1 MADNPYLQ
9 FAEQDAASAAPAPQP
24 AAGDNPYMDLAKS
37 DLEQTQQQIRGIL
50 DVVSPIDPNKAAEA
64 VKLSRSSGL
73 PEQTVSDNLDEV
85 KKQER
90 IRLLNLQQLMTSSP
104 VLARQLMDPNF
115 AKLAQDNVE
124 RMSDL
129 EMAASYFGR
138 SVASGVVNL
147 TAAGT
152 KLLDKV
158 QPFTTSEEELA
169 VLFKND
175 PAKLKEMRENGA
187 ATALSRWA
195 LDQQKLA
202 NQIMDNA
209 PDQVKAKYGSM
220 QYLTTDTENAAYLSP
235 VKIISDVAQSL
246 PTTLALMASMYLT
259 KSAAGNT
266 YSAMIEAGATREV
279 AIKEAGR
286 VAAEAMAKYSAA
298 SEGAVGYAQQANETR
313 AEADK
318 ISLEKIKQ
326 NPEYWE
332 LIDKEG
338 FSPEAARIYL
348 SAKASESSGS
358 MAGLAD
364 AITNFYGGRFLGKYI
379 SEGGALLP
387 RTGKGFLTEALTE
400 APQSMGE
407 KLGENM
413 AIQEYLDR
421 SQSAT
426 EGVGEAGAAG
436 FFIGGLTGGG
446 FSAALGGMEHNDQK
460 AAQANTVFDL
470 LTRIN
475 ELAGADIVRQ
485 RDVQTFAGFMQAVQD
500 EHGGD
505 VNTLYIA
512 PQTLLDTLTAA
523 GADINAVVQSVPS
536 LANLKEQAAN
546 GTDIAIPVADFA
558 THIAGSDYAQAIMPH
573 LKADPTGMT
582 KVEADEYMKNHGE
595 KLKAEVEQ
603 VLAQQENKAEFKAS
617 MDKVK
622 AEVKAQL
629 DETQR
634 FRSDV
639 TDAYAQLMASFY
651 AVTGAKI
658 GLSPEEM
665 AAKYPIKVASKGEIS
680 DQQYDQS
687 GQLKTETSNFKNW
700 FKSSKVVD
708 ANGKA
713 KVMYHGTAQDI
724 RAFKAKQAGAI
735 FVTENAGFADD
746 FTEMSKDWMVDHYE
760 DILSRSEVEA
770 AKDAAERYIREEFA
784 NDPDKADLLA
794 HEMRV
799 GDRLTNPKARV
810 LFNKAIAEQMPSGP
824 NILPVY
830 VSAQNPFDYENP
842 EHVAAVVAEL
852 NKSSNQWGE
861 PRGDKAKGFLER
873 GNWEEIEKDVT
884 QKAIKAAGFD
894 GFYVKEGKEKN
905 LAVYDPAQIKS
916 VFNNGEYD
924 PNNPEILHQKDQP
937 LIGEGEVKRVMKR
950 ELGEFTPEEQAAWD
964 EFMAGRPDADR
975 ILANLKE
982 HAGTPWAKQATEG
995 VFTRQA
1001 MLMLI
1006 KGQTPNFQSS
1016 LESGQVKRVRETLA
1030 KKGIDGLWQ
1039 LLEADGGMMGAAAKP
1054 VNNVNSSFINCDPSA
1069 DCAKYCYATGGNY
1082 RYANVVVKSEL
1093 VTLAVELDPVRAAQR
1108 VAREY
1113 KATAEFANNKALRL
1127 YDKGDGN
1134 EAWLPFIKELN
1145 KEGIRTQIFSKVP
1158 EFLRQVPEMNLRLL
1172 SIDNSN
1178 MAMADA
1184 NPDLPVAFVYTG
1196 KEQIDMLAKLAARGQ
1211 IQVVLPVKLGQ
1222 KLLDGSEV
1230 NDLKKAVPEVK
1241 PYLCPIDAGFKKL
1254 GKTSQQGTWNCTKCD
1269 VNGGVGCFHGNATKA
1284 QMASL
1289 EAKPATPQERA
1300 QRILELRSLINEFTS
1315 GAANTLAESGRVP
1328 QGGVEG
1334 LLHEVDSLLGELLRD
1349 YDSGTEAGAT
1359 GQAGRGVGF
1368 QIGGAQ
1374 AGVSGRRVIPIKPV
1388 RDASGDQAS
1397 DGSDSAELKQGEGEA
1412 RGSFN
1417 PETNTIT
1424 LLKAANLSTFLHE
1437 AGHFFLE
1444 VNADIALQANAPAE
1458 IVQDMQK
1465 VIDWFG
1471 VEDLQ
1476 TWSAM
1481 TIDQKRPYHEQF
1493 ARGFEAYLMEGKSPS
1508 LELQGVFQR
1517 FRSWLVN
1524 IYKQISGLNVQLDD
1538 EIRGVFDRMLASSE
1552 AIQQAEAAR
1561 SFAPIFTSKPP
1572 FMTDDEWTAYQQ
1584 TDMQSSQDAVQDLE
1598 TKSLQDMRWL
1608 SNAKSKLLKSMQRE
1622 NAELRKDVRRE
1633 VEAEVMAE
1641 PVYRAREFFKRG
1653 MLDRQ
1658 PVETPVKLSIPEIEA
1673 MYEGNPIV
1681 GAIKNALGFGKYG
1694 MLGTEN
1700 GMHPE
1705 QAAELFGF
1713 TSGDHLIR
1721 SLLEAPDPRTVIEQR
1736 TDSRMLERYGDINSP
1751 QALSRAADEA
1761 IHNDARARFVAT
1773 EANAL
1778 AKAVGKPKLVTQAA
1792 KAYAEQII
1800 SRLKIR
1806 DIRAGQYAA
1815 SAARAGKEAN
1825 KAMTVASEGTEAAAV
1840 KQADA
1845 AIYNAKQRL
1854 EAVQNGKE
1862 VTDTNGNPLTLEA
1875 AQRALAAAQTRKD
1888 TATQRLT
1895 TAQQGP
1901 LTVAATEK
1909 RNQLINTY
1917 AAKAAYAAQDEV
1929 IRGVRY
1935 LQRFDSK
1942 NIAKNVHID
1951 SLEQIWAILDRFDLR
1966 RSTSLKQLDR
1976 RRSLIEWVEMQRAKG
1991 EEPIVPQDL
2000 LNEAYKVSYKDMTL
2014 EDFRGLIESVQNIEH
2029 LGRLKSKLI
2038 KIQDQREFK
2047 AVSGQ
2052 ASETIRENATGSIED
2067 ELEKKGL
2074 KNAVT
2079 SNGREVLAWHRKFAS
2094 LIRQMDG
2101 FKDGGFLWSIF
2112 VKPMNEAGTQE
2123 ASMREGATV
2132 KLAELYKL
2140 LKGVNLDKKVFI
2152 PEIGKSLSFEGRIGI
2167 ALNMGNET
2175 NMQRVLEGEGWSPE
2189 QVQAILKP
2197 LTREHWQ
2204 FVQGVWDH
2212 INSYWPEIA
2221 AKERRLTGVVPEKVQ
2236 AREFIATAADGTQ
2249 ITMAGGYYPI
2259 KYNSDRSSKA
2269 AADNAADVLKQMERG
2284 LYARA
2289 QTARGHL
2296 QARVDSVGR
2305 PMRYDLGVIDQHLN
2319 QVIHDLSWHEYLI
2332 DANRLLSAD
2341 SIDAAIREH
2350 YGPEVLKV
2358 MKKTLE
2364 DIAIG
2369 ELPTQGTI
2377 ERGVRYFRSG
2387 VSIAAMGWNLSTA
2400 FLQPLGLTQ
2409 SMVRVGPKWVAKGMG
2424 RWLRD
2429 ASSMESTVQ
2438 WVGEK
2443 SEFMRL
2449 RAKTM
2454 QREISEIRNTISKG
2468 ETMTAVEGSFFYLIG
2483 KLQLVADIPTWIG
2496 MYEKAMAAGN
2506 NEDRAIALADQAV
2519 LDSQGGGQ
2527 IKDLSMVQRGGEWQK
2542 LWTNF
2547 YSFFNVTYNQLAESV
2562 GETQKVGA
2570 SRLPLLAADFLMLT
2584 IVPATLGFFLKA
2596 ALKGTLGDDD
2606 EDKLLKK
2613 LAAENI
2619 SYLFGMMIGLRETSA
2634 AISGSMGYEG
2644 PAGARIFAGLGKFGT
2659 QVSQGEADEAFWRSA
2674 NDLGGVLLHYPALQI
2689 DRTVRGF
2696 IELSEGGENPLAL
2709 LFGPKPKN

>member
-1 MADNPYLQ
+1 MADNPYMTL
-9 FAEQDAASAAPAPQP
+9 AEQDVVSPAPAP
-24 AAGDNPYMDLAKS
+24 AASGENAYMDLAKS

-64 VKLSRSSGL
+64 VKLSRTSGL
-73 PEQTVSDNLDEV
+73 PEQTVHDNLEEV
-85 KKQER
+85 KRLER
-90 IRLLNLQQLMTSSP
+90 VRLLNLQRVMADSP

-115 AKLAQDNVE
+115 AKLSQDNVE
-124 RMSDL
+124 NMSDI
-129 EMAASYFGR
+129 EMAASYLAR
-138 SVASGVVNL
+138 SAGSGFLNL
-147 TAAGT
+147 TGAFT
-152 KLLDKV
+152 KFV
-158 QPFTTSEEELA
+158 ESVNPFTTSEEELA

-175 PAKLKEMRENGA
+175 PAKLKDMRENGA
-187 ATALSRWA
+187 SGALSRWA
-195 LDQQKLA
+195 LEQQKLA
-202 NQIMDNA
+202 NQLMENA
-209 PDQVKAKYGSM
+209 PEQVKQKYSNLK
-220 QYLTTDTENAAYLSP
+220 YFTTDSDEAAYLSP
-235 VKIISDVAQSL
+235 VKVIGDVVQSL
-246 PTTLALMASMYLT
+246 PTTLALMYSMYVT
-259 KSAAGNT
+259 KGAAGNT

-279 AIKEAGR
+279 ALKEASR
-286 VAAEAMAKYSAA
+286 VAAEAMAKYSAV
-298 SEGAVGYAQQANETR
+298 SEGAVGYAMQANQTR

-318 ISLEKIKQ
+318 LSLEKLKS
-326 NPEYWE
+326 NPQYLE
-332 LIDKEG
+332 LVDREG

-348 SAKASESSGS
+348 SALASEQAGS
-358 MAGLAD
+358 MAGLVD
-364 AITNFYGGRFLGKYI
+364 AVTNFYGGRFLGRYI

-387 RTGKGFLTEALTE
+387 RAGKGFATEALTE
-400 APQSMGE
+400 APQSIGE
-407 KLGENM
+407 KIAENY
-413 AIQEYLDR
+413 AIQSNLDR
-421 SQSAT
+421 SQSLT
-426 EGVGEAGAAG
+426 EGVAEAGAAG

-446 FSAALGGMEHNDQK
+446 FSAALGGVQANDE
-460 AAQANTVFDL
+460 AASNANTVFNL
-470 LTRIN
+470 LNRIN
-475 ELAGADIVRQ
+475 ELAGADVVRQ
-485 RDVQTFAGFMQAVQD
+485 RDVQTFGAFMQAVQD
-500 EHGGD
+500 EVGGD

-512 PQTLLDTLTAA
+512 PKTLIETLTAA
-523 GADINAVVQSVPS
+523 GADIQQIVATVPS
-536 LANLKEQAAN
+536 LANLQEQAAN

-595 KLKAEVEQ
+595 QLKAEVEK
-603 VLAQQENKAEFKAS
+603 VLAQQENKTEFKVS

-622 AEVKAQL
+622 ADVKAQL

-634 FRSDV
+634 FRSEV

-658 GLSPEEM
+658 GLMPEEM

-687 GQLKTETSNFKNW
+687 GQLKTETANFKNW

-708 ANGKA
+708 KAGKA

-760 DILSRSEVEA
+760 DILDRSQVEA

-784 NDPDKADLLA
+784 SDPDKADLLA
-794 HEMRV
+794 HQMRV
-799 GDRLTNPKARV
+799 GDRLTNPKARS

-830 VSAQNPFDYENP
+830 VSAQNPFDYDNP

-916 VFNNGEYD
+916 VFNNGEFD

-964 EFMAGRPDADR
+964 EFMAGRPDAER

-1006 KGQTPNFQSS
+1006 NGQTPNFQSS

-1178 MAMADA
+1178 MDMADA
-1184 NPDLPVAFVYTG
+1184 NQDLPVAFVYTG

-1368 QIGGAQ
+1368 QIGGSQ

-1444 VNADIALQANAPAE
+1444 VNADIAMQADAPAE
-1458 IVQDMQK
+1458 MVQDMQK
-1465 VIDWFG
+1465 ILDWFG

-1493 ARGFEAYLMEGKSPS
+1493 ARGFEAYLFEGKSPS
-1508 LELQGVFQR
+1508 VELQGIFQR

-1524 IYKQISGLNVQLDD
+1524 IYKQLAGLNVQLDD

-1552 AIQQAEAAR
+1552 AISQAEQAR
-1561 SFAPIFTSKPP
+1561 TFTPLFTSKPP
-1572 FMTDDEWTAYQQ
+1572 FMTDEEWTAYQQ
-1584 TDMQSSQDAVQDLE
+1584 SDVQSAQDAVQELE
-1598 TKSLQDMRWL
+1598 TKSLKDMRWL
-1608 SNAKSKLLKSMQRE
+1608 SNAKSRLLKAMQRE
-1622 NAELRKDVRRE
+1622 NAELRKEVRRE

-1653 MLDRQ
+1653 TLDGQ

-1681 GAIKNALGFGKYG
+1681 GAIKSALGFGKYG

-1721 SLLEAPDPRTVIEQR
+1721 SLLEAPDPRGVIEQR

-1751 QALSRAADEA
+1751 EALSRAADEA

-1778 AKAVGKPKLVTQAA
+1778 AKAVGKPKLVAQAA

-1800 SRLKIR
+1800 NRLKIR
-1806 DIRAGQYAA
+1806 DIKAGQYAA
-1815 SAARAGKEAN
+1815 SAARAG
-1825 KAMTVASEGTEAAAV
+1825 
-1840 KQADA
+1840 
-1845 AIYNAKQRL
+1845 R
-1854 EAVQNGKE
+1854 
-1862 VTDTNGNPLTLEA
+1862 EA
-1875 AQRALAAAQTRKD
+1875 AQSKD
-1888 TATQRLT
+1888 LVEQATA
-1895 TAQQGP
+1895 
-1901 LTVAATEK
+1901 K

-1917 AAKAAYAAQDEV
+1917 ATKAAYAAQDEV
-1929 IRGVRY
+1929 IKGVRY
-1935 LQRFDSK
+1935 LQRFNGK
-1942 NIAKNVHID
+1942 NITKAVHID
-1951 SLEQIWAILDRFDLR
+1951 SLEQIWTLLDRFDLR
-1966 RSTSLKQLDR
+1966 SSTSLKDIDR
-1976 RRSLIEWVEMQRAKG
+1976 KRSLVEWVEMQRAKG

-2000 LNEAYKVSYKDMTL
+2000 LNEAYRTSYKEMTL
-2014 EDFRGLIESVQNIEH
+2014 EDFRGLIETVQNIEH
-2029 LGRLKSKLI
+2029 LGRLKTKLI

-2047 AVSGQ
+2047 AVSGE
-2052 ASETIRENATGSIED
+2052 AAETIRENATGSIED
-2067 ELEKKGL
+2067 ELESKGI
-2074 KNAVT
+2074 KNAVA

-2132 KLAELYKL
+2132 KLGQLYKL
-2140 LKGVNLDKKVFI
+2140 LDGVKMNKKEFI
-2152 PEIGKSLSFEGRIGI
+2152 PEIGKSLSYEGRLGI

-2175 NMQRVLEGEGWSPE
+2175 NMQRVLEGEGWTPE

-2204 FVQGVWDH
+2204 FVQGVWDL
-2212 INSYWPEIA
+2212 INSYWPEIS
-2221 AKERRLTGVVPEKVQ
+2221 AKERRLSGVVPEKVQ

-2249 ITMAGGYYPI
+2249 INMAGGYYPI
-2259 KYNSDRSSKA
+2259 KYNPARSSKA
-2269 AADNAADVLKQMERG
+2269 EADSAAEVLKQMERG

-2296 QARVDSVGR
+2296 EARMKSVGR

-2332 DANRLLSAD
+2332 DANRLLNAD
-2341 SIDAAIREH
+2341 SIDSAVREH

-2369 ELPTQGTI
+2369 ELPTQGFI
-2377 ERGVRYFRSG
+2377 ERGVRYARSG
-2387 VSIAAMGWNLSTA
+2387 VSIASMGWNLATA
-2400 FLQPLGLTQ
+2400 ALQPLGLTQ
-2409 SMVRVGPKWVAKGMG
+2409 SMVRIGPKWVAKGMG

-2454 QREISEIRNTISKG
+2454 QREINEIRNTINKG
-2468 ETMTAVEGSFFYLIG
+2468 ETMSAVEGSFFYLIG
-2483 KLQLVADIPTWIG
+2483 KLQLVADIPTWVG

-2527 IKDLSMVQRGGEWQK
+2527 LKDLSMVQRGGEWQK

-2547 YSFFNVTYNQLAESV
+2547 YSYFNVTYQLMAESV

-2570 SRLPLLAADFLMLT
+2570 SRLPLLAVDFLMLT
-2584 IVPATLGFFLKA
+2584 VVPATLGFFLKA

-2606 EDKLLKK
+2606 EDKLIKK
-2613 LAAENI
+2613 LAAENV
-2619 SYLFGMMIGLRETSA
+2619 SYLMGMMIGLREMNA
-2634 AISGSMGYEG
+2634 AVSGAMGYEG
-2644 PAGARIFAGLGKFGT
+2644 PAGARFFADVAKFGK
-2659 QVSQGEADEAFWRSA
+2659 QVGQGEADEAFWRSA
-2674 NDLGGVLLHYPALQI
+2674 NELGGVLLHYPALQI

-2696 IELSEGGENPLAL
+2696 IELSEGGENPLAP